1 MQNEKARKNKLHN
14 LLPTDGQI
22 SFNEKLTGPNG
33 RDIASH
39 VKGNFPRG

>member
-1 MQNEKARKNKLHN
+1 MQNEKAKENKLHI

-22 SFNEKLTGPNG
+22 SFNEKLTSPKG

-39 VKGNFPRG
+39 VKGDFPGG